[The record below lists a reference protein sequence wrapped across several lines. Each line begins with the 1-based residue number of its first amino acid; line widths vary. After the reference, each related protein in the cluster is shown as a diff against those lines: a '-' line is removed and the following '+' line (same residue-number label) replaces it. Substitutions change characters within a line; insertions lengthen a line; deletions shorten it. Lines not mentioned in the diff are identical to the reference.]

1 MFAEGYKAMNLT
13 GKYVYLAGPYS
24 IGDQAENVRNMIH
37 YADRLMD
44 MGAIVYNPLL
54 SHFHQIYSP
63 RSKSFWYEQTLKF
76 VAKCDLLIF
85 LPGES
90 RGAEREIQHA
100 KDLWIPVYRIEE
112 VCCD

>member
-1 MFAEGYKAMNLT
+1 MNLT